1 MDKLIIFGRVDSF
14 YSERKQKYFY
24 FIDYLDADTGT
35 SNHDFIDEKSYMN
48 ISSKNIKVGELV
60 KAVFQLNQWN
70 RGIISDC
77 IFE

>member
-14 YSERKQKYFY
+14 YSEKKQKYFY
-24 FIDYLDADTGT
+24 FIDYLDGDTGT
-35 SNHDFIDEKSYMN
+35 SCHDFIDEQSYRKI
-48 ISSKNIKVGELV
+48 ISKDLKVGELC

-77 IFE
+77 ISE